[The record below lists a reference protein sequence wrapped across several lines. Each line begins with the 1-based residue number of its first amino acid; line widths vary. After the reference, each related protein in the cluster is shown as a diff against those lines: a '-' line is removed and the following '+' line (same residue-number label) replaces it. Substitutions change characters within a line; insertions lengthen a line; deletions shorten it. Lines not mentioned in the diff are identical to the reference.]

1 MLLFFRKQFFRN
13 ITFDADIISTIAIIS
28 NIKSKRKLLNEKHYN
43 IKELYKNSIIDS
55 ISLILL
61 IVVILR
67 LYSFNVFFNLSI
79 FWYDSLCSN
88 HYKIAN
94 LSSENDF
101 IDLSIITRNA
111 FDNVRLH
118 SIINDNFIQ
127 LSDNIQSW
135 KFFYLYY
142 WYYNNN

>member
-88 HYKIAN
+88 HCKIAN

>member
-88 HYKIAN
+88 HCKIAN

-111 FDNVRLH
+111 CKIAFDHKR
-118 SIINDNFIQ
+118 Q
-127 LSDNIQSW
+127 LYPTLWQYPELKILLSV
-135 KFFYLYY
+135 LLVL
-142 WYYNNN
+142 